1 MSPLLVPDTMATVG
15 AAILFASALFI
26 PVMTSIVL
34 SYVTYDRR
42 QADSTS
48 LPCHSTGVPK

>member
-1 MSPLLVPDTMATVG
+1 MSPLLVPDTMATFG
-15 AAILFASALFI
+15 AAILCAAALFI

-34 SYVTYDRR
+34 SYVTYDRW

-48 LPCHSTGVPK
+48 LPCHSTGVPQ